1 MPKVGI
7 KETRR
12 QQLIQATLES
22 IAELGLQDTTILSI
36 SGKARLSSGIISHY
50 FGGKQGLIEAALRHL
65 LEQLRQDLLK
75 RLGDG
80 QVSPEQRLLAIV
92 EANFSEFQ
100 RSELAGRTWLSF
112 WARAAHEP
120 GLARLQRINNR
131 RLHSNLRYAFGLSLT
146 AAAAND
152 AASQAAAMIDGF
164 WLRSTLGNA
173 PAADFAAA
181 ERLCKGFV
189 MACLRAHSAKETP
202 NP

>member
-1 MPKVGI
+1 MPKIGV

-36 SGKARLSSGIISHY
+36 SGKAQLSSGIISHY
-50 FGGKQGLIEAALRHL
+50 FGGKQALIEAALRHL

-80 QVSPEQRLLAIV
+80 RVTPRQRLLAIV

-112 WARAAHEP
+112 WARAPHEP
-120 GLARLQRINNR
+120 GLARLQRINNK
-131 RLHSNLRYAFGLSLT
+131 RLYSNLRYAFGRCLAP
-146 AAAAND
+146 AAASD

-164 WLRSTLGNA
+164 WLRSTLGDT
-173 PAADFAAA
+173 PSADFAAA
-181 ERLCKGFV
+181 ERLCKSFV
-189 MACLRAHSAKETP
+189 LACLQTHATEETAP
-202 NP
+202 A

>member
-1 MPKVGI
+1 MPKIGI

-22 IAELGLQDTTILSI
+22 IAEVGLQDTTILSI
-36 SGKARLSSGIISHY
+36 SGKAQLSSGIISHY

-65 LEQLRQDLLK
+65 LEQLRQDLLQ

-131 RLHSNLRYAFGLSLT
+131 RLYSNLRYAFARRLP
-146 AAAAND
+146 AAAASD
-152 AASQAAAMIDGF
+152 AARQAAAMIDGF
-164 WLRSTLGNA
+164 WLRSTLGDA
-173 PAADFAAA
+173 PTADFAAA
-181 ERLCKGFV
+181 ERLCKRFV
-189 MACLRAHSAKETP
+189 VACLNTHAIEEHLTA
-202 NP
+202 

>member
-36 SGKARLSSGIISHY
+36 SAKARLSSGIISHY

-75 RLGDG
+75 RLDNGR
-80 QVSPEQRLLAIV
+80 VSPEQRLLAIV

-131 RLHSNLRYAFGLSLT
+131 RLHSNLRYAFALRLP
-146 AAAAND
+146 AAAASD
-152 AASQAAAMIDGF
+152 AARQAAAMIDGF
-164 WLRSTLGNA
+164 WLRSTLGDT
-173 PAADFAAA
+173 PAADFVAA
-181 ERLCKGFV
+181 ERLCKSFV
-189 MACLRAHSAKETP
+189 LASLCTCETEETATA
-202 NP
+202 